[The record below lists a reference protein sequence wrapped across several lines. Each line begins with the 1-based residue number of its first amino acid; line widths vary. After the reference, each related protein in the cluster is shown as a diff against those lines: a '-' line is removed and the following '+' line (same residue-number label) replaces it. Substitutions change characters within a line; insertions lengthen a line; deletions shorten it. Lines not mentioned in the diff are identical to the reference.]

1 MHIQNITSKNN
12 YSHTHKQSIKSIW
25 IGDYFPGIYVL
36 HSRGNWAGDSE
47 RFTLL
52 LGSKALKYL
61 TSNFSHPEVR
71 WQAGKWVYRNLIKF
85 NKGICKVLHPGK
97 NNLLH
102 RYMLGPTQLESSLA
116 EKDQQSVVAARKSNG
131 ILSCIRQSTV
141 SRIREVIFS
150 L

>member
-1 MHIQNITSKNN
+1 
-12 YSHTHKQSIKSIW
+12 
-25 IGDYFPGIYVL
+25 
-36 HSRGNWAGDSE
+36 
-47 RFTLL
+47 LL

-85 NKGICKVLHPGK
+85 NKGICKVLHLGK